1 MTKLRETRAL
11 SGVRRPKGYVGIDHI
26 TIGSD
31 ILSVLQI
38 LKLPEQVIGEANAR
52 RLGEVDPNEWYPI
65 AWLLDLMETLDRE
78 VGHYGLLRMG
88 RRLFQLSHEKR
99 VLEVAKSAHDI
110 VHGID
115 AMYHHANRGKQI
127 GGWKVLSFAPGQA
140 ELEKNTPHH
149 CVMEQGILSAALAAV
164 GCPGIVEQR
173 QCFRQ
178 GADTCVYTISSSL
191 TDARWSG

>member
-1 MTKLRETRAL
+1 V
-11 SGVRRPKGYVGIDHI
+11 GVDHT

-38 LKLPEQVIGEANAR
+38 LKLPEQVIGQEDAR
-52 RLGEVDPNEWYPI
+52 RLAEVDPEAWYPI
-65 AWLLDLMETLDRE
+65 SWLLELMEKLDRQ

-99 VLEVAKSAHDI
+99 VLEVAKSARDI
-110 VHGID
+110 VYGLD
-115 AMYHHANRGKQI
+115 DMYHHANRGKQI
-127 GGWKVLSFAPGQA
+127 GGWKVLAFGPGTA
-140 ELEKNTPHH
+140 DLDKNTPHH

-164 GCPGIVEQR
+164 GCPGNVEQR

-178 GADTCVYTISSSL
+178 GADTCIYTLSSSI
-191 TDARWSG
+191 TDARWHGQGG

>member
-1 MTKLRETRAL
+1 M
-11 SGVRRPKGYVGIDHI
+11 SGNRRPKGYLGIDHA

-38 LKLPEQVIGEANAR
+38 LKLPEQVIGIEDAR
-52 RLGEVDPNEWYPI
+52 RLAEVDPAKWYPI
-65 AWLLDLMETLDRE
+65 AWLLELMEKLDRQ
-78 VGHYGLLRMG
+78 VGYYGLLRMG
-88 RRLFQLSHEKR
+88 RRLFQLSHQQR
-99 VLEVAKSAHDI
+99 VLEVAKSARDI

-115 AMYHHANRGKQI
+115 GMYHHANRGKQI
-127 GGWKVLSFAPGQA
+127 GGWKVLSFTPGAA

-164 GCPGIVEQR
+164 GCPGNVEQR

-178 GADTCVYTISSSL
+178 GADTCIYTITSSL
-191 TDARWSG
+191 TDARWSGQG